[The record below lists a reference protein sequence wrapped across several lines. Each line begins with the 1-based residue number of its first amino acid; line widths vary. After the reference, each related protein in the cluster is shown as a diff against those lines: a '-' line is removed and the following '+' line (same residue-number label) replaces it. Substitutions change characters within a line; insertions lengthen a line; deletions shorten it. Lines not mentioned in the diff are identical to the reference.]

1 MIRGNHEDI
10 MINVMMGFE
19 EECRRRFNENTKD
32 IKSAY
37 QNFNRL
43 FETLPI
49 AAVIEKSFFCCHG
62 GLGPLLMNNY
72 KRLQNMK
79 RPIFI
84 PPIQEQ
90 TIEQKLVNE
99 ILWCDPSQDPNSKG
113 FFNNDV
119 RGGHG
124 IVYFSK
130 DKLVEFLK
138 ENNFKMFIRAH
149 QVVEQGYEYFHDGL
163 GVTVFSATN
172 YCGIQNNSGA
182 ILIV

>member
-72 KRLQNMK
+72 KRL
-79 RPIFI
+79 
-84 PPIQEQ
+84 
-90 TIEQKLVNE
+90 
-99 ILWCDPSQDPNSKG
+99 
-113 FFNNDV
+113 
-119 RGGHG
+119 
-124 IVYFSK
+124 
-130 DKLVEFLK
+130 
-138 ENNFKMFIRAH
+138 
-149 QVVEQGYEYFHDGL
+149 
-163 GVTVFSATN
+163 
-172 YCGIQNNSGA
+172 
-182 ILIV
+182 